1 MAAGTSPR
9 WDRAMRQRLAR
20 AEEAA
25 LGELYDRLASTV
37 HSLALRVL
45 EDESAAD
52 EVTREVFT
60 HVWLHPE
67 EFDPGGGT
75 LRSWLAGLASD
86 RAVRRLRESGTAP
99 ESRVRRAATA
109 ARADFIVTSMPTPLR
124 DALDSA
130 YHQRRTYRQTARDLN
145 VTEDEARRRLRLGLQ
160 LLSTAGGPAGRAG
173 DVP

>member
-1 MAAGTSPR
+1 MAAETSPR
-9 WDRAMRQRLAR
+9 WDRRMRQRLVR

-37 HSLALRVL
+37 HSLAHRVL
-45 EDESAAD
+45 EEDGAAD
-52 EVTREVFT
+52 EVTRDVFA
-60 HVWLHPE
+60 HVWQHPE
-67 EFDPGGGT
+67 QFDPDRGT

-86 RAVRRLRESGTAP
+86 RAVQRLRESGAAP

-109 ARADFIVTSMPTPLR
+109 ARADFIMTSMPSSLR
-124 DALDSA
+124 EALDSA

-160 LLSTAGGPAGRAG
+160 LLSSAESATGPRR
-173 DVP
+173 